1 MADKL
6 SEAESILAGFA
17 RIHQRRYIGQ
27 GTAAAFSP
35 SEYIENIPREEMLQ
49 RVGSEMRRSVYIV
62 EDHPI
67 FFDGL
72 KGLLDRHGDFE
83 VVGHATDVSQAK
95 DEIPQR
101 RPDLILL
108 DLALPDGTGFD
119 LIQYLKAV
127 RPEQRMLVISGLD
140 QSLYA
145 CRAVRMGAQGF
156 LSKRM
161 AASKAVEA
169 MRVVAEGDLY
179 LDSDLKQMLL
189 EDSVGQRSVSS
200 DPLEAL
206 TDRELDVYR
215 MIGTGLSVQEIAGRL
230 HLSPKTIETYRAN
243 IKRKLGVPSA
253 RDLIRDATI
262 WCLEGRREEA
272 VEKDAA

>member
-1 MADKL
+1 
-6 SEAESILAGFA
+6 
-17 RIHQRRYIGQ
+17 
-27 GTAAAFSP
+27 
-35 SEYIENIPREEMLQ
+35 MLQ
-49 RVGSEMRRSVYIV
+49 KVGIKMRRSVYIV

-72 KGLLDRHGDFE
+72 KALLEKQSDFE
-83 VVGHATDVSQAK
+83 VVGHATDVTKAK
-95 DEIPQR
+95 DEIPER

-119 LIQYLKAV
+119 LIQYVKAIL
-127 RPEQRMLVISGLD
+127 PEQRVLVISGLD

-161 AASKAVEA
+161 AATKAIEA

-179 LDSDLKQMLL
+179 LDSDLTQMLL
-189 EDSVGQRSVSS
+189 EGSIGQRSMSS

-230 HLSPKTIETYRAN
+230 NLSPKTIETYRAN

-272 VEKDAA
+272 DEKNAA